1 MNWIIDTWIVG
12 VTHFQHCQTW
22 NFLSFTFVSL
32 TNIIRKVTYLS
43 ACGSRIDAQIC
54 RNIDNSFL
62 SMTTVRSVNFFSF
75 DLFTKP
81 RRELIHETVYRFTSC
96 NLISFCVVHLIRFVK
111 TTANWPFHSEIVF
124 PINTFVF
131 SVWRKPQH
139 SQIHLTNRLNWHQF
153 IVTHNNNKNTRN
165 NTERERK
172 PHTVV
177 ECFANQWQYY
187 VAHSKKIYCFYSVYS
202 RFLFCVWHD
211 LHFLDSLETV
221 SFFIN
226 VWTFQYFHS
235 RYRIDKRVIHFVL
248 FSQIWTDL

>member
-1 MNWIIDTWIVG
+1 MTDSAPHLNELIFSINIRWLNHRHMNRWRYT
-12 VTHFQHCQTW
+12 
-22 NFLSFTFVSL
+22 LSTLPNLKLSVACLSLSL

-43 ACGSRIDAQIC
+43 ACGSRIDAQMC

-62 SMTTVRSVNFFSF
+62 SMTTVRSVNFFF
-75 DLFTKP
+75 LDLFTKP

-165 NTERERK
+165 NTEIERK

-202 RFLFCVWHD
+202 RF
-211 LHFLDSLETV
+211 
-221 SFFIN
+221 
-226 VWTFQYFHS
+226 
-235 RYRIDKRVIHFVL
+235 HFVYGTIFTSL
-248 FSQIWTDL
+248 ILLKRFRFL